1 MRGLKKIRGRSLVCA
16 ILCMGII
23 VTNIAGVLAEEYK
36 EEDSFLSEEKIPESN
51 ANKQQDAEKLN
62 ETSQTEDASTEAPE
76 HKADNVLSEMPK
88 KILAKENPGMQITT
102 AVIKDDAGTE

>member
-51 ANKQQDAEKLN
+51 ANKQKDFGKRKSGN
-62 ETSQTEDASTEAPE
+62 
-76 HKADNVLSEMPK
+76 ADYDGSN
-88 KILAKENPGMQITT
+88 
-102 AVIKDDAGTE
+102 